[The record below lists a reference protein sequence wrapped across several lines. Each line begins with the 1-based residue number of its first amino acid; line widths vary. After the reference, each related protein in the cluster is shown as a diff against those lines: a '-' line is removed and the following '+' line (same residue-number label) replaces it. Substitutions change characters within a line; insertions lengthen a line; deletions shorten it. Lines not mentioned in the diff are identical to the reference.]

1 MEITQIVQV
10 GLIISFRNKENSARI
25 EICFFFHLICLFL
38 SKTYYMQVDSHKES
52 ISLYLIN
59 KSERW
64 YNYSGITKTTR
75 VDLELDEEKKISNI
89 DFSNLERKSM

>member
-1 MEITQIVQV
+1 MQV
-10 GLIISFRNKENSARI
+10 SLLALETKRI
-25 EICFFFHLICLFL
+25 LQEFKYNRFFHLICLFL

-75 VDLELDEEKKISNI
+75 VDLELD
-89 DFSNLERKSM
+89 

>member
-1 MEITQIVQV
+1 
-10 GLIISFRNKENSARI
+10 
-25 EICFFFHLICLFL
+25 
-38 SKTYYMQVDSHKES
+38 MQVDSHKES